1 MLRHRFDPVSFVFGV
16 VFLAVAG
23 FAVSRESIDPDI
35 TQWVWPVVLLVLGTG
50 LLASMFWTSRD
61 NREEEA

>member
-1 MLRHRFDPVSFVFGV
+1 MPGHRFDPVSFVFGV

-35 TQWVWPVVLLVLGTG
+35 EQWVWPAVLIVLGAV
-50 LLASMFWTSRD
+50 LLASTFRTGRD
-61 NREEEA
+61 QPRRGT

>member
-1 MLRHRFDPVSFVFGV
+1 MPRHRFDPVSFAFGV

-35 TQWVWPVVLLVLGTG
+35 TQWVWPAALIVLGAG
-50 LLASMFWTSRD
+50 LLASTFRTGRD
-61 NREEEA
+61 SREEKA